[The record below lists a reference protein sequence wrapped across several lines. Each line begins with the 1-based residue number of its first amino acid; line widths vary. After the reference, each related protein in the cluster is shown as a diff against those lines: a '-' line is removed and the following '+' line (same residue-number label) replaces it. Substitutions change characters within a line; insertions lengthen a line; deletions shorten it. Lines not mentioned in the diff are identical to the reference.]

1 MQVNTESHIYTDP
14 VSEAF
19 CPKCGEALSVE
30 GLPAFTNVE
39 CPKCTHQFQ
48 VPARFGPFL
57 LIELL
62 GAGGMGGVYRAKD
75 EALNREVAIKVM
87 LQSLGDDVD
96 FVETFQ
102 REAQAAAQLNN
113 PHIAQIYSFGQ
124 QYGQPYIVMELV
136 PHGSLEQLMIDRDG
150 VEPAVAITIGAQI
163 AEGLKEASD
172 AGLVHGDVKPE
183 NILFDDE
190 GNAKLVDFGLVA
202 LSSGNANEVWG
213 TPFYIA
219 PEKVRRQKSDHR
231 SDIYSLGA
239 TIYHAITNR
248 PPFDGPDATAVVKA
262 RFEAPPKP
270 LSEVTGLEIPAE
282 VEALIQ
288 RMLETDPAKR
298 YPTYGSLLSDMK
310 RYLSK
315 TAPVSLKKS
324 SRRIMI
330 KGKPAV
336 TFDRHST
343 QRTVT
348 GQIAPDDPDVA
359 ELQGEDEENLQ
370 EQGCR
375 KMVIGLIIFLLGLV
389 ALGGVIFAA
398 IHVNRKKSA
407 EREMVALVD
416 RQQKVIEAGLKA
428 IDVAGRNAAKIRKF
442 EPEAMLYADEAAR
455 VAATVLGEDV
465 RARMVPPE
473 PVVNI
478 AAAAADH
485 SAASLGTTNQTKIS
499 SNRVEQATL
508 PPGASDSSASADERV
523 SVDFPEGEMPRDDD
537 HPVVKT
543 VRSMYMDAY
552 AVKIAGVI
560 ADQVVAELKNRQQKL
575 EKLQQSTPA
584 GDRDALSAAYK
595 QMVALYETMKNKVS
609 GMAYIDEIKNV
620 PNLTANLKISRNS
633 VMTDL
638 ETLEQQ
644 RRLKKA
650 EQERLARK
658 AAEDARR
665 EAEKEVAKQK
675 VLSERTR
682 IAAVE
687 QECVESIV
695 NFRFSVAI
703 RTLNALNDEIETD
716 KGRLA
721 LMTAKDRVNRI
732 EEFHKYII
740 EHAKGYKSVRGWGV
754 SDAND
759 RWLVVG
765 NSRIFWKDFYTEQYT
780 EAAELIA
787 SNVTNPAVK
796 ESMRIRE
803 YTHLMANAALFL
815 NAFYPDKPAA
825 QRFAKKLANDAA
837 EQFSVEAD
845 IIKSL
850 VPQYF
855 E

>member
-39 CPKCTHQFQ
+39 CPKCKHQFQ
-48 VPARFGPFL
+48 VPARFGSFL

-136 PHGSLEQLMIDRDG
+136 PHGSLEQLMIDCDG
-150 VEPAVAITIGAQI
+150 VEPSVAITIGAQI

-239 TIYHAITNR
+239 TIYHAIANR

-270 LSEVTGLEIPAE
+270 LSEVVGHEIPAE

-298 YPTYGSLLSDMK
+298 YPTYGSLLGDMK

-315 TAPVSLKKS
+315 TGPVSLKKS

-330 KGKPAV
+330 KGKQAV
-336 TFDRHST
+336 KFDRHST
-343 QRTVT
+343 QRAFT
-348 GQIAPDDPDVA
+348 GQIATDGTVTQLPED
-359 ELQGEDEENLQ
+359 DEENVQ
-370 EQGCR
+370 VQGCR
-375 KMVIGLIIFLLGLV
+375 KMVIGLIMLLLGLA

-398 IHVNRKKSA
+398 VHVKRKKSA

-416 RQQKVIEAGLKA
+416 RQQKVVDAGLKA
-428 IDVAGRNAAKIRKF
+428 IDVAGRNAAKVRKF

-455 VAATVLGEDV
+455 VAATVLGEEV

-473 PVVNI
+473 PVVKI
-478 AAAAADH
+478 AAAAADQAV
-485 SAASLGTTNQTKIS
+485 AAVGTTNQTEVA
-499 SNRVEQATL
+499 SNRVEM
-508 PPGASDSSASADERV
+508 ASPSPAGTVSSAAADERV

-543 VRSMYMDAY
+543 VHSMYMDAY

-560 ADQVVAELKNRQQKL
+560 ADQVVAELKTSQQKL

-584 GDRDALSAAYK
+584 GDRDVLSATYK

-633 VMTDL
+633 VMADL

-644 RRLKKA
+644 RRLEKA

-665 EAEKEVAKQK
+665 QAEMEVAKQK

-687 QECVESIV
+687 EECVESIV

-732 EEFHKYII
+732 EEFHKYMV
-740 EHAKGYKSVRGWGV
+740 EHAKGYKSVRGWNV
-754 SDAND
+754 TDAND
-759 RWLVVG
+759 RWLMVG

-787 SNVTNPAVK
+787 FNVTNPEVK

-837 EQFSVEAD
+837 EQFAVEAD